1 MKLSLKRIRAEK
13 KKRESALVDNLER
26 IRTYLIDR
34 GALKIVLFGSFA
46 GILEHPNGSRGAR
59 RGTDLDILCVMPS
72 SKTGREWMAQI
83 YAETERD
90 VDCDILAYTE
100 DELEE
105 TIPVSGFLRRALET
119 GKVIYAKR
127 PEG

>member
-13 KKRESALVDNLER
+13 RKRERALADNLER
-26 IRTYLIDR
+26 IKAYLIDR
-34 GALKIVLFGSFA
+34 GAFKIVLFGSFA
-46 GILEHPNGSRGAR
+46 EVLEHPERRHGAR

-83 YAETERD
+83 YAETERE

-100 DELEE
+100 EELEK

-119 GKVIYAKR
+119 GRVIYEKR